1 MIDADIIRCARG
13 ETPADLLLKGGR
25 IVDVFSG
32 ETVTGDV
39 AIKNGTIAGIGAYRA
54 ARTVELDGR
63 FVTPGFID
71 AHVHIESTMIGVSE
85 FARAVAARGTTTVI
99 ADPHEIANVLGAAGI
114 RYMLAASADQPVN
127 VFFMLP
133 SCVPATS
140 METAGARLTADD
152 LRPLM
157 DEERVLGLAEMMNY
171 PGVLAADVE
180 VLRKIDLAASARKP
194 VDGHAPGLT
203 GTDLNAYAA
212 AGIASDHECTT
223 LAEAREKLRAG
234 LHIMVREGT
243 AAKNLAALLPLIT
256 PHTCRRMMWCTD
268 DRHAHDLLT
277 EGHIDVIVRSAI
289 GRGLDPLSAI
299 RMATLNPAE
308 YFGLRHLGAVA
319 PGRRADL
326 LVIDDLK
333 HLGIGQVYSRGQLVA
348 VDGRIVEGLERPGSI
363 GAPRAMRVPTGALDF
378 SIAAI
383 GRRVRVIEIVPGQI
397 VTGSRVADARIEN
410 GQAVADTDRDL
421 LKLAVVDRHSGR
433 GRMAV
438 AFVRG
443 LGLEKGAIASS
454 VAHDA
459 HNIIVA
465 GAGDRDMTVAV
476 GRIVEMGGGLA
487 VAAGGRVLAE
497 LALPVA
503 GLMAEAPLPE
513 VAAALERLTAAARS
527 LGSLLKD
534 PFMTLSFL
542 ALPVIP
548 ALKLTDRGLVDVEK
562 FEVVPLFLE

>member
-1 MIDADIIRCARG
+1 MIDADIIHCARG
-13 ETPADLLLKGGR
+13 ETPADLLLKSGR

-39 AIKNGTIAGIGAYRA
+39 AIKNGTIAGIGRYQAST
-54 ARTVELDGR
+54 TVDLDGR

-71 AHVHIESTMIGVSE
+71 AHVHIESTMIGVAE
-85 FARAVAARGTTTVI
+85 FAHAVAARGTTTVI

-114 RYMLAASADQPVN
+114 RYMLAASKGQPVN

-140 METAGARLTADD
+140 METAGAQLTADD
-152 LRPLM
+152 LRPFM
-157 DEERVLGLAEMMNY
+157 NEERVLGLAEMMNY
-171 PGVLAADVE
+171 PGVLAADAE
-180 VLRKIDLAASARKP
+180 VRRKIALAASARKP

-203 GTDLNAYAA
+203 GHDLNAYAA
-212 AGIASDHECTT
+212 TGIASDHECTT
-223 LAEAREKLRAG
+223 LAEAREKLQAG

-243 AAKNLAALLPLIT
+243 AAKNLAALLPLVN

-268 DRHAHDLLT
+268 DRHAQDLLT
-277 EGHIDVIVRSAI
+277 DGHVDFIVRSAI
-289 GRGLDPLSAI
+289 GRGLDPLVAI

-308 YFGLRHLGAVA
+308 YFGLHHLGAVA

-333 HLGIGQVYSRGQLVA
+333 DLRIGRVYSRGRLVA
-348 VDGRIVEGLERPGSI
+348 VDGRIVEDLERSAPVA
-363 GAPRAMRVPTGALDF
+363 APRAMRVPPGALDF
-378 SIAAI
+378 SIAAA

-397 VTGSRVADARIEN
+397 VTGSRVADARIED
-410 GQAVADTDRDL
+410 GQAVADPGRDL
-421 LKLAVVDRHSGR
+421 LKLAVVDRHSGS
-433 GRMAV
+433 GRMAA
-438 AFVRG
+438 AFVSG
-443 LGLEKGAIASS
+443 LGLRQGAIASS

-465 GAGDRDMTVAV
+465 GTGDRDMAIAV
-476 GRIVEMGGGLA
+476 ERIVALAGGLT
-487 VAAGGRVLAE
+487 VAAGGRILAE

-513 VAAALERLTAAARS
+513 VAAALAQLTAAARS
-527 LGSLLKD
+527 LGSPLED

-548 ALKLTDRGLVDVEK
+548 ALKLTDQGLVDVEK
-562 FEVVPLFLE
+562 FRIVPLFIK

>member
-1 MIDADIIRCARG
+1 MIDAEIIRCARG
-13 ETPADLLLKGGR
+13 QTPADLLLKGGR

-54 ARTVELDGR
+54 ARTVGLDGR

-71 AHVHIESTMIGVSE
+71 AHVHIESTMIGVAE

-114 RYMLAASADQPVN
+114 RYMLAASADQPAA

-157 DEERVLGLAEMMNY
+157 NEERVLGLAEMMNY
-171 PGVLAADVE
+171 PGVLAADAE
-180 VLRKIDLAASARKP
+180 VLRKIALAENARKP

-223 LAEAREKLRAG
+223 IEEAREKLRAG

-243 AAKNLAALLPLIT
+243 AAKNLAALLPLVN

-277 EGHIDVIVRSAI
+277 EGHIDFIVRSAI
-289 GRGLDPLSAI
+289 GRGLDPLAAI

-326 LVIDDLK
+326 LVIDNLKDLR
-333 HLGIGQVYSRGQLVA
+333 IEQVYSRGRLVA
-348 VDGRIVEGLERPGSI
+348 VDGRIVADLERPDPI
-363 GAPRAMRVPTGALDF
+363 DAPRAMRMPPGALDF
-378 SIAAI
+378 SIAAA

-421 LKLAVVDRHSGR
+421 LKLAVVDRHSGS
-433 GRMAV
+433 GRMTA
-438 AFVRG
+438 AFLRG
-443 LGLEKGAIASS
+443 LGLKRGAIASS

-465 GAGDRDMTVAV
+465 GAGDRDMTIAV
-476 GRIVEMGGGLA
+476 ERIVAMAGGLT
-487 VAAGGRVLAE
+487 VVNDGRVLAE

-562 FEVVPLFLE
+562 FDIVPLFVE

>member
-1 MIDADIIRCARG
+1 MIDADLIRCARG
-13 ETPADLLLKGGR
+13 KTPADLLLKGGR

-54 ARTVELDGR
+54 ARTVDLDGR

-71 AHVHIESTMIGVSE
+71 AHVHIESTMIGVAE

-114 RYMLAASADQPVN
+114 RYMLAASADQPAA

-157 DEERVLGLAEMMNY
+157 NEERVLGLAEMMNY
-171 PGVLAADVE
+171 PGVLAADAE
-180 VLRKIDLAASARKP
+180 VLRKIALAENAGKP

-223 LAEAREKLRAG
+223 IEEAREKLRAG

-243 AAKNLAALLPLIT
+243 AAKNLAALLPLIN

-277 EGHIDVIVRSAI
+277 EGHIDFIVRSAI
-289 GRGLDPLSAI
+289 GRGLDPLAAI

-333 HLGIGQVYSRGQLVA
+333 DLRIEQVYSRGRLVA
-348 VDGRIVEGLERPGSI
+348 VDGRIVEDLERPGPI
-363 GAPRAMRVPTGALDF
+363 EAPRAMRVPPEALDF
-378 SIAAI
+378 SIAAA

-410 GQAVADTDRDL
+410 GQAVADPDRDL
-421 LKLAVVDRHSGR
+421 LKLAVVDRHSGS

-438 AFVRG
+438 AFLSG
-443 LGLEKGAIASS
+443 LGLRNGAIASS

-465 GAGDRDMTVAV
+465 GADDRDMTIAV
-476 GRIVEMGGGLA
+476 GRIVQMGGGLA
-487 VAAGGRVLAE
+487 VAAGGHVLAE

-513 VAAALERLTAAARS
+513 VAAKLERLTAAARS
-527 LGSLLKD
+527 LGSPLKD

-562 FEVVPLFLE
+562 FEVVPLFVE